1 MYLEIIALTSA
12 VASPIATYFIGKR
25 LINQAGSNM
34 IDNVLDIIES
44 DDAKNVLQNFIN
56 QESTQKFFYEVGGLI
71 GSGARSG
78 LGIQKRGGK
87 MGLKDLIISIAANYM
102 GLPQMNNEGIIPQQ
116 PIKER
121 NNNRRM
127 GEI

>member
-1 MYLEIIALTSA
+1 LYLEIIALTSA
-12 VASPIATYFIGKR
+12 IVSPIATYFIGKR
-25 LINQAGSNM
+25 LINQAGNNM
-34 IDNVLDIIES
+34 IDNIFDVIES
-44 DDAKNVLQNFIN
+44 EDAKNILQNFIN

-71 GSGARSG
+71 GSGARAG
-78 LGIQKRGGK
+78 IGIQKRGGK